1 MINDND
7 RCIRKLGWR
16 RILKARSQELLIGK
30 VRNFVMPEL
39 HYNSL
44 RYYKMINWQVIE
56 QTEPPVTR
64 TIPDRQIKEF
74 IENGDKPDGLI
85 PKFPCH
91 SQAVKK
97 LVRTI
102 TEASA
107 SVSGIKKRDGFIRSR
122 LCSRTKIP
130 RFESKKDYKI

>member
-7 RCIRKLGWR
+7 RCIRKLRWR
-16 RILKARSQELLIGK
+16 RILKARSQGLSIRK
-30 VRNFVMPEL
+30 VRNFAMPEL

-44 RYYKMINWQVIE
+44 CYYKMINWQAIE

-85 PKFPCH
+85 SQFPCH
-91 SQAVKK
+91 SQAV
-97 LVRTI
+97 
-102 TEASA
+102 
-107 SVSGIKKRDGFIRSR
+107 
-122 LCSRTKIP
+122 
-130 RFESKKDYKI
+130 